1 MEKNKVDFESQ
12 LSRLDVIVKTME
24 SKTLPLDESLA
35 LFDEGIAIIK
45 QLEVSLNDAEKKIT
59 EILSSDKVTNKKQ

>member
-1 MEKNKVDFESQ
+1 MDKKKVDFESQ
-12 LSRLDVIVKTME
+12 LARLDVIVKTME

-45 QLEVSLNDAEKKIT
+45 VLEVSLNDAEAKIT
-59 EILSSDKVTNKKQ
+59 EILGSDKVTNKKQ

>member
-1 MEKNKVDFESQ
+1 
-12 LSRLDVIVKTME
+12 ME

>member
-1 MEKNKVDFESQ
+1 MEKKKVDFESQ

-24 SKTLPLDESLA
+24 SKTLPLEESLS

-45 QLEVSLNDAEKKIT
+45 HLEVSLNEAEAKIT
-59 EILSSDKVTNKKQ
+59 EILGSDKVTNKK